1 MTAASSAV
9 PTWPWSGGCIA
20 ACLVLQRSC
29 RHLPSPSPSQPWS
42 VRPQRGTGRMP
53 SRSIGSLTIVPTS
66 ATTCASAEQMP
77 SLPPTWLA
85 ALWQRLLPPKRNTKP
100 LTSQMPL
107 GGRRRGVLRRRRDL
121 HSERV
126 AKAQRPRFFHNPYPE
141 LVLRH
146 ASKLHR
152 TLATLKHVRHF
163 LPVLDRRELRQGP
176 APRIHTQPR
185 SSRYLIVYPQL
196 SVHHHPVPRA
206 VVGDRQHVLEHR
218 LGLGCP
224 RAVGA
229 AELASIIW
237 PHRYHACLP

>member
-77 SLPPTWLA
+77 SLPPTWRA

-121 HSERV
+121 DPERLAQPQRPGLFHNPLPELLLSHAGKLHWPLPALV
-126 AKAQRPRFFHNPYPE
+126 HVGHLLSVFDRCQLAQRP
-141 LVLRH
+141 
-146 ASKLHR
+146 
-152 TLATLKHVRHF
+152 
-163 LPVLDRRELRQGP
+163 
-176 APRIHTQPR
+176 APGVHTQAGSGR
-185 SSRYLIVYPQL
+185 HLIVHPRL
-196 SVHHHPVPRA
+196 SVDQHPVF
-206 VVGDRQHVLEHR
+206 
-218 LGLGCP
+218 
-224 RAVGA
+224 
-229 AELASIIW
+229 
-237 PHRYHACLP
+237 

>member
-29 RHLPSPSPSQPWS
+29 RHLPSPSQPWS

-66 ATTCASAEQMP
+66 ATTCASTEQMP

-121 HSERV
+121 DPERL
-126 AKAQRPRFFHNPYPE
+126 AQPQRPGLFHNPLPQ
-141 LVLRH
+141 LLLSH
-146 ASKLHR
+146 AGKLHR
-152 TLATLKHVRHF
+152 PLATLENVRYF
-163 LPVLDRRELRQGP
+163 LPILDRRKLAQ
-176 APRIHTQPR
+176 
-185 SSRYLIVYPQL
+185 
-196 SVHHHPVPRA
+196 
-206 VVGDRQHVLEHR
+206 
-218 LGLGCP
+218 CP
-224 RAVGA
+224 SA
-229 AELASIIW
+229 
-237 PHRYHACLP
+237 

>member
-66 ATTCASAEQMP
+66 ATTCASTEQMP

-121 HSERV
+121 DPERL
-126 AKAQRPRFFHNPYPE
+126 AQPQRPGLFHNPLPQ
-141 LVLRH
+141 LLLSH
-146 ASKLHR
+146 AGKLHR
-152 TLATLKHVRHF
+152 PLATLQDIRDLF
-163 LPVLDRRELRQGP
+163 PVLDRRQLRS
-176 APRIHTQPR
+176 IC
-185 SSRYLIVYPQL
+185 
-196 SVHHHPVPRA
+196 
-206 VVGDRQHVLEHR
+206 E
-218 LGLGCP
+218 CP
-224 RAVGA
+224 H
-229 AELASIIW
+229 ASAI
-237 PHRYHACLP
+237 